1 MDMLANLLSSKT
13 RAEFLRILFGI
24 NRKELHLREI
34 QRQTELA
41 ISTVKQE
48 ASKLE
53 ELGLVIQRKNGN
65 RTYFSANKEHPLY
78 NEIHN
83 IVLKTI
89 GLSDFLKQSLTT
101 DKIKFAFVF
110 GSIAS
115 GLEKPESDVDLFV
128 LGDIGLRELS
138 KLLKEPTEKIGR
150 EINPHIMTIDEFMK
164 RKRQNEH
171 FVTSVL
177 KSPKIMI
184 KGSDDEL
191 EKLGE

>member
-1 MDMLANLLSSKT
+1 MDILSVLLSSKT
-13 RAEFLRILFGI
+13 RAEILRILFGI
-24 NRKELHLREI
+24 SRKELHLREL
-34 QRQTELA
+34 QRQTGLT

-48 ASKLE
+48 ALKLE

-89 GLSDFLKQSLTT
+89 GLSDFLKQSLTI

-115 GLEKPESDVDLFV
+115 GLEKPESDVDLFI

-138 KLLKEPTEKIGR
+138 KLLKEPAEKIGR
-150 EINPHIMTIDEFMK
+150 EINPHIMTIDEFIK
-164 RKRQNEH
+164 RKKQNEH

-184 KGSDDEL
+184 KGSENEL

>member
-1 MDMLANLLSSKT
+1 MLANLLSSKT